1 MKKLRVFQTVKSKRI
16 VTGLS
21 IRSLGTVLLLLFL
34 IPYLF
39 TFFFGNF
46 QSSMENIEK
55 ECMKEQLSGSHV
67 YVYNETGV
75 GTERIPLEIYVADK
89 LSRSIDGNYEME
101 ALKAQAVLVRSGI
114 LSRKKGQ
121 EGSRDIYLAD
131 EDYGSG
137 TVSEKFLQATAQTG
151 GIYLAYD
158 GSPVNGAYFAVSNGA
173 TRDGGELK
181 LLEYPYLKTVL
192 CEKDFLSPDYADR
205 ISFYDQEFE
214 RIWEE
219 CIKDPVTEEELLIDE
234 RIRKETE
241 GADTVLYRDRAGYVL
256 YAKREGEF
264 VSGEQMR
271 LAYMLPSASFHIEEE
286 EKIISF
292 SVRGRGHGMGMSQ
305 FAANEMAK
313 EGKNFTEIL
322 NYFFEEATISKFE

>member
-89 LSRSIDGNYEME
+89 LSRSIDGDYEME

-137 TVSEKFLQATAQTG
+137 TVSEKFL
-151 GIYLAYD
+151 
-158 GSPVNGAYFAVSNGA
+158 
-173 TRDGGELK
+173 
-181 LLEYPYLKTVL
+181 
-192 CEKDFLSPDYADR
+192 DR
-205 ISFYDQEFE
+205 
-214 RIWEE
+214 
-219 CIKDPVTEEELLIDE
+219 K
-234 RIRKETE
+234 
-241 GADTVLYRDRAGYVL
+241 
-256 YAKREGEF
+256 
-264 VSGEQMR
+264 
-271 LAYMLPSASFHIEEE
+271 
-286 EKIISF
+286 
-292 SVRGRGHGMGMSQ
+292 SVV
-305 FAANEMAK
+305 
-313 EGKNFTEIL
+313 
-322 NYFFEEATISKFE
+322 